1 VYDLLTLQL
10 VWSETADK
18 YTSFA
23 VAPNEGYLLES
34 APQGWI
40 AVTSTVASERGDA
53 EHKVTT
59 HLCGSLA
66 LQFCA
71 SQRQIQR
78 TGSIAGC
85 ATL

>member
-23 VAPNEGYLLES
+23 VAPGEGYLLES

-40 AVTSTVASERGDA
+40 AVTSTVVSERGDA

-59 HLCGSLA
+59 HLSGFST
-66 LQFCA
+66 LQHCN
-71 SQRQIQR
+71 SQREIHR
-78 TGSIAGC
+78 
-85 ATL
+85 

>member
-23 VAPNEGYLLES
+23 VAPSETYLLES
-34 APQGWI
+34 APQGWV

-71 SQRQIQR
+71 SQRQIQHTR
-78 TGSIAGC
+78 LDC
-85 ATL
+85 